1 MIDKK
6 AFFFPYADILVSE
19 RKSPTDFFYVSLI
32 RTESHVMQQRV
43 NIAGQRVLPLEEPVT
58 RLALGWPLITQ
69 YLT

>member
-6 AFFFPYADILVSE
+6 AFPLCRYLSFPE

-43 NIAGQRVLPLEEPVT
+43 NIAGQRVLPLEEPACKVGPW
-58 RLALGWPLITQ
+58 LASDNSVF
-69 YLT
+69 